1 MAYADND
8 GGIQITAKAKL
19 TCTTISSTVA
29 TAHTDLQAALR
40 GSTFADGD
48 VIYSI
53 DILQKQNS
61 DSVVIVIT
69 WEDQ

>member
-29 TAHTDLQAALR
+29 TAHTGTNLKT
-40 GSTFADGD
+40 SP
-48 VIYSI
+48 Y
-53 DILQKQNS
+53 
-61 DSVVIVIT
+61 
-69 WEDQ
+69 